1 MSAKSSRDVEMSMPN
16 ERLRDAM
23 LRQGMSPVTVA
34 EHIGV
39 DPKTVE
45 RWMTQDRVPY
55 PKHRHAIAAL
65 VREGESYLWPGAFS
79 PERSTQV
86 AQSELVTIYPRRS
99 AVPAELW
106 RRLIDH
112 AAMQIGIL
120 AYGGLFLHEL
130 MPNLTAVLLE
140 KAEAGAQVEVL
151 LGDPECQHVA
161 QRGADEGIGDSMAG
175 KIRNTLAFYE
185 PMRGHYTAGVMF
197 HDTVLYNSI
206 YRFDDEMLVNT
217 HLYGHPA
224 AHAPIMH
231 LRRLAGGD
239 LFDTYAASF
248 QRVRSRSREAWPD
261 A

>member
-1 MSAKSSRDVEMSMPN
+1 MPN

-23 LRQGMSPVTVA
+23 LRHGMTAVTVA
-34 EHIGV
+34 ESIGV

-45 RWMTQDRVPY
+45 RWMTQDRIPY
-55 PKHRHAIAAL
+55 PKHRHAIAAM
-65 VREGESYLWPGAFS
+65 VREGESYLWPGAYS
-79 PERSTQV
+79 AERSAAV
-86 AQSELVTIYPRRS
+86 AKSELVSIYPRRS

-106 RRLIDH
+106 QRLIDQ
-112 AAMQIGIL
+112 ATMQIGLL

-130 MPNLTAVLLE
+130 IPNLTARLLE

-151 LGDPECQHVA
+151 LGDPDCEQVA
-161 QRGADEGIGDSMAG
+161 QRGADEGIGYSMGA
-175 KIRNTLAFYE
+175 KIRNTLSFYE
-185 PMRGHYTAGVMF
+185 PMRNRYTASVMY
-197 HDTVLYNSI
+197 HDTILYNSI

-248 QRVRSRSREAWPD
+248 QRVRGRAREVWPD
-261 A
+261 E